1 MLYADT
7 EANPLSIDLAYISS
21 KHSDLHPDSM
31 RISSISNLN
40 ADDDDGRSTTTA
52 FFFLSDN
59 GCLTVVSDDR
69 VDGASD
75 EKLFT

>member
-7 EANPLSIDLAYISS
+7 NPLSIDLAYISS
-21 KHSDLHPDSM
+21 KHSDLHPDNM

-59 GCLTVVSDDR
+59 GCMTDVSDDR